1 MKKIII
7 FVALLTLTFGGA
19 GISQAGEFEN
29 GFKNELGA
37 IGARTA
43 VGIIFDG
50 LFQQG
55 AVNTDNYLD
64 PGYRA
69 RIVPRQQ
76 QQTYYQQQQAYPQT
90 TTVQYIPVQQ
100 PVQTQTVSSS
110 ISSAGI
116 SFGSSTQFNISQII
130 NQLQSSPSATVSWT
144 ELQKILARSI
154 E

>member
-7 FVALLTLTFGGA
+7 FVALLALTFGVS
-19 GISQAGEFEN
+19 GISRAGEFEN

-50 LFQQG
+50 LLQQG

-69 RIVPRQQ
+69 RIVPR
-76 QQTYYQQQQAYPQT
+76 QQQQAYPQT

-110 ISSAGI
+110 ISSTGI